1 MIYRI
6 FVEKKDNV
14 QARKEAAD
22 IQTLLGIKAEDFRLV
37 LRYDVEG
44 LTEEELA
51 AALPAVF
58 SEPPVDNVYMENLEI
73 PDGYKAFAV
82 SYLAGQ
88 YDQRADS
95 AAQCVQLLT
104 KKTRPEVKCARV
116 YLVKGVSDA
125 QLAAIKKHIVNPVES
140 EIVGFEKPETLARE
154 TVAGAPVEEVKGFI
168 QKSDDEIAAYH
179 KSVGFAMSVADLA
192 FVRDY
197 FQKEGRNPTE
207 TELKVID
214 TYWSDHCRH
223 TTFAT
228 ELKEIKITSANRS
241 VEKAYHLYEDLYEE
255 LNGARPDKYPCLMDL
270 ATIAAKK
277 LKKDG
282 KLDNLDLSDEINACS
297 ICIDAEIDGK
307 TEKYLVMFKNE
318 THNHPTEIEPFGGA
332 ATCLG
337 GAIRDPLSGRT
348 YVYQAMRV
356 TGASDPR
363 ESLEDTLK
371 GKLPQR
377 VITQRAAAGFSSYGN
392 QIGLATGIVD
402 EVYHEGYKAKR
413 LETGFVVGGARK
425 NMVYR
430 ETPKAGDVIILLGGE
445 TGRDGCGGATGS
457 SKAHDA
463 KSVETC
469 GAEVQ
474 KGNALTER
482 KLQRLFLNGEA
493 TRKIKKCNDF
503 GAGGVSVAIGELAD
517 GLTIDL
523 DKVPKKY
530 EGLNG
535 TELAISESQ
544 ERMAVVVAEKD
555 VDAFIALAAE
565 ENLSAT
571 PVAVVTDTGR
581 MQMLLK
587 GKAIV
592 DISREFLNTNGV
604 KQETKAEIADE
615 VTAWFDKKQGVSF
628 VETTEKT
635 LADLNVCAKKGLS
648 ETFDSTIGAR
658 TVYMPWGGKTQ
669 RTPAVAMAAKICGG
683 ETDVC
688 TVSAYGYSPYLMET
702 SPFVGAIYS
711 IVASVSKV
719 VATGAKYSD
728 IRLTLQEFF
737 QRMTKDAK
745 VWGVPTAALLGAVYA
760 QIGLGLGAI
769 GGKDSMSG
777 TFESI
782 HVPPT
787 LISFALAPA
796 KASKLITN
804 VLKGGEKLYHIPVP
818 KDDQFVP
825 DFEKLKAVYEEV
837 YKNIENGNISF
848 ATVVENGGVGA
859 AVMKSALGNEVGVQF
874 ALTADELYTEAY
886 GDLVVAIKDEGA
898 FCSCVE
904 KTYVGEATGNAFVC
918 GEETVALDKAAT
930 AYISAL
936 DGVFATTAKA
946 DGEAKNYSFDG
957 KTSSLYKPFAGV
969 GAKTA
974 KPRVVIPVFPGTN
987 CELDTARRF
996 RLAGADAEI
1005 VVIKNRSA
1013 ADIEESVAALVKAI
1027 DSANIIAFPGGFSG
1041 GDEPDGSGKFIAT
1054 TFRNPYVAEAV
1065 QKLLNVRDG
1074 LALGICNGFQ
1084 ALIKLG
1090 LVPYGEVREMTE
1102 NSPTLTFNNISRH
1115 VSTIV
1120 DVRVASTL
1128 SPWLSACKVGE
1139 VYKVPVSH
1147 GEGKIVAPIA
1157 ELEKMRLG
1165 GQIATQYADEK
1176 GNATMVSPFN
1186 PNGSTWAIEGITSP
1200 DGRVLGKMGHSE
1212 RIGDNLYK
1220 NVEGDFDMK
1229 IFESGVKYFL

>member
-14 QARKEAAD
+14 QARKEQAD
-22 IQTLLGIKAEDFRLV
+22 IQTLLKISTEDFRLI

-44 LTEEELA
+44 VSEDELNA
-51 AALPAVF
+51 AIPSVF
-58 SEPPVDNVYMENLEI
+58 SEPPVDNVYLETLEI
-73 PDGYKAFAV
+73 PEGYKAFAV
-82 SYLAGQ
+82 SYLTGQ

-104 KKTRPEVKCARV
+104 KKSRPEVKCARV
-116 YLVKGVSDA
+116 YLVKGVTDSE
-125 QLAAIKKHIVNPVES
+125 LAAIKKHIINPVES
-140 EIVGFEKPETLARE
+140 EEVGFEKPETLVRA
-154 TVAGAPVEEVKGFI
+154 TVEGAPVQNVTGFI
-168 QKSDDEIAAYH
+168 QKTDEEIAAYH
-179 KSVGFAMSVADLA
+179 KATGFAMSVKDLI

-197 FQKEGRNPTE
+197 FTSEKRDPTE

-228 ELKEIKITSANRS
+228 ELKNITINSENQSIA
-241 VEKAYHLYEDLYEE
+241 KAYHLYEELYQE
-255 LNGARPDKYPCLMDL
+255 LNGKRPDKYPCLMDL

-282 KLDNLDLSDEINACS
+282 KLDNLDISDEINACS
-297 ICIDAEIDGK
+297 IQIEAELDGK
-307 TEKYLVMFKNE
+307 KEQYLVMFKNE

-356 TGASDPR
+356 TGAADPR
-363 ESLEDTLK
+363 EKLEDTLA

-425 NMVYR
+425 EMVYR
-430 ETPKAGDVIILLGGE
+430 EAPKAGDVIILLGGE

-457 SKAHDA
+457 SKAHDSH
-463 KSVETC
+463 SVETC

-482 KLQRLFLNGEA
+482 KLQRLFLNKEA

-517 GLTIDL
+517 GLNIDL

-544 ERMAVVVAEKD
+544 ERMAVVVDAGD

-581 MQMLLK
+581 MKMFLK

-604 KQETKAEIADE
+604 KQEANVEITDKK
-615 VTAWFDKKQGVSF
+615 TAWFDKKSGLKFAEATKEIIS
-628 VETTEKT
+628 
-635 LADLNVCAKKGLS
+635 DLNVCAKKGLS

-669 RTPAVAMAAKICGG
+669 RTPAIAMAAKICGG

-702 SPFVGAIYS
+702 SPFIGAIYS
-711 IVASVSKV
+711 IVGSVSKV
-719 VATGAKYSD
+719 VATGANYKD

-737 QRMTKDAK
+737 QRMTNDAK
-745 VWGVPTAALLGAVYA
+745 VWGVPTSALLGAVYA
-760 QIGLGLGAI
+760 QMGLELGAI

-804 VLKGGEKLYHIPVP
+804 VLKGGEKLYHVPVP
-818 KDDQFVP
+818 KDENSVP
-825 DFEKLKAVYEEV
+825 DFKALQAVYAQV
-837 YKNIENGNISF
+837 YKNIENGNITF
-848 ATVVENGGVGA
+848 ATAVENGGVGA
-859 AVMKSALGNEVGVQF
+859 AVIKSALGNSLGVKF
-874 ALTADELYTEAY
+874 ALTADELYSEAY
-886 GDLVVAIKDEGA
+886 GDLVISLKNESAFDGAIFKK
-898 FCSCVE
+898 CVGQ
-904 KTYVGEATGNAFVC
+904 VCGEAFVC
-918 GEETVALDKAAT
+918 GEESVCVEKAAGE
-930 AYISAL
+930 YLGAL
-936 DGVFATTAKA
+936 DGVFKTTAPA
-946 DGEAKNYSFDG
+946 DGKAENCDY
-957 KTSSLYKPFAGV
+957 TSGIKYQNIATKI
-969 GAKTA
+969 A
-974 KPRVVIPVFPGTN
+974 KPKVFIPVFPGTN
-987 CELDTARRF
+987 CELDTARKF
-996 RLAGADAEI
+996 ILAGAEVET
-1005 VVIKNRSA
+1005 VVVKNRSA
-1013 ADIEESVAALVKAI
+1013 ADIEDSVERIVKAI
-1027 DSANIIAFPGGFSG
+1027 KKANIVAFPGGFSG

-1054 TFRNPYVAEAV
+1054 TFRNPYIAE
-1065 QKLLNVRDG
+1065 QLEELLNNRDG

-1090 LVPYGEVREMTE
+1090 LVPYGHVTEMTA

-1115 VSTIV
+1115 VSTVV
-1120 DVRVASTL
+1120 DVRVASNL

-1139 VYKVPVSH
+1139 IYKVPVSH
-1147 GEGKIVAPIA
+1147 GEGKIVAPYEA
-1157 ELEKMRLG
+1157 LEEMKKN
-1165 GQIATQYADEK
+1165 GQIATQYADLS
-1176 GNATMVSPFN
+1176 GAPTMLSPYN
-1186 PNGSTWAIEGITSP
+1186 PNGSMWAIEGITSP

-1212 RIGDNLYK
+1212 RIGENLYK
-1220 NVEGDFDMK
+1220 NVEGNFDMK
-1229 IFESGVKYFL
+1229 IFESGVKYFK